1 MISKNHLMI
10 FHSATNGLM
19 LNNAPTHTIKINT
32 TVNTFQ
38 KILIS
43 ITLICVKIQTNL
55 AQTKHKK
62 KNKTKIGVKLRKN
75 FDTTKKI
82 YEQKIVTNKFGGA
95 QTKTYYTQ

>member
-1 MISKNHLMI
+1 L
-10 FHSATNGLM
+10 T
-19 LNNAPTHTIKINT
+19 LNNAPAHTIKINT

-62 KNKTKIGVKLRKN
+62 KTKLKLVLSYEKIL
-75 FDTTKKI
+75 TQPKKFVR
-82 YEQKIVTNKFGGA
+82 QKIVTNKFGCS
-95 QTKTYYTQ
+95 QTKNYYTQ

>member
-1 MISKNHLMI
+1 
-10 FHSATNGLM
+10 LM
-19 LNNAPTHTIKINT
+19 LSTEPNHTIKINT

-62 KNKTKIGVKLRKN
+62 KNKLKLVLSYEKILTKP
-75 FDTTKKI
+75 KKFVRH
-82 YEQKIVTNKFGGA
+82 KIVTNKFGGA